1 MMNAD
6 NLAVSAAGVSADA
19 PGPKSLSCCE
29 SSSLRLVETKGVKLL
44 NGSTI
49 KFLHSNPYKDNRK
62 RALKIAPVRI
72 ICGANGGLRIDPPQ
86 ADPPRYR
93 ENPG

>member
-29 SSSLRLVETKGVKLL
+29 SSSLRHVAHDAAELFTGSFPCQFSNSDHHNKILVETKGVEP
-44 NGSTI
+44 ST
-49 KFLHSNPYKDNRK
+49 S
-62 RALKIAPVRI
+62 
-72 ICGANGGLRIDPPQ
+72 
-86 ADPPRYR
+86 
-93 ENPG
+93 